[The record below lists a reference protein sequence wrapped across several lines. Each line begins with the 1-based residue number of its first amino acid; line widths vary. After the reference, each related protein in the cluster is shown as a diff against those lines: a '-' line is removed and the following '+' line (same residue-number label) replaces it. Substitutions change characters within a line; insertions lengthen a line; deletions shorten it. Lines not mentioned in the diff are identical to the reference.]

1 MILILLLLRL
11 QHAAAHGS
19 IGYYYNPSVGY
30 QVSFQEEPVLTLS
43 EIFMTYD
50 LPSFSLILSSL
61 PSPSFAFLL
70 LPSSSFFFL
79 LRFVVL
85 LLRLMKITSNVIL
98 DAGITFV
105 LMDQVHLFVHLVLL
119 VGIKTLLVRVH
130 VSSAVEGEP
139 ARPPVLAHA
148 RIPAGQVNIP
158 ILAAVRIAMQ
168 DSIKIRIR
176 NQVARLVALVIIVPR
191 VRQHQHNVLLE

>member
-1 MILILLLLRL
+1 
-11 QHAAAHGS
+11 
-19 IGYYYNPSVGY
+19 
-30 QVSFQEEPVLTLS
+30 
-43 EIFMTYD
+43 
-50 LPSFSLILSSL
+50 
-61 PSPSFAFLL
+61 
-70 LPSSSFFFL
+70 
-79 LRFVVL
+79 
-85 LLRLMKITSNVIL
+85 MKITSNVIL